1 MAFNVKTHGKHR
13 PPPDKGKVKAVKSVR
28 IDTQAKIV
36 DIKPGPFRKKK

>member
-13 PPPDKGKVKAVKSVR
+13 PPPDKGKTVPIKSVR
-28 IDTQAKIV
+28 VGTQAKIV